1 MDSKVRVVFLL
12 ALLISVSSLA
22 LAGGGS
28 VEAGLALQLMAP
40 STTTTTATPMLGLE
54 VHRRRVLGS
63 ISTSSLNPDSPA
75 CVGKCPAAGG
85 AYTGRGCQKVYQCSS

>member
-1 MDSKVRVVFLL
+1 MGSKVRVVFLL
-12 ALLISVSSLA
+12 ALSISLA

-40 STTTTTATPMLGLE
+40 STMTTPMLGLE
-54 VHRRRVLGS
+54 VHRRRVLSS

-75 CVGKCPAAGG
+75 CTGKCPASGG
-85 AYTGRGCQKVYQCSS
+85 AYTGGRDCQKVYHCSS